1 MKHYATSLVRENIIY
16 EPGVTYVADP
26 NDNWWKENRPEIG
39 KAVTA
44 AGRADDNSLY
54 RREYVL

>member
-1 MKHYATSLVRENIIY
+1 M
-16 EPGVTYVADP
+16 TYVADP

-44 AGRADDNSLY
+44 AGRADGDNSLY
-54 RREYVL
+54 RREYVLRRLREI